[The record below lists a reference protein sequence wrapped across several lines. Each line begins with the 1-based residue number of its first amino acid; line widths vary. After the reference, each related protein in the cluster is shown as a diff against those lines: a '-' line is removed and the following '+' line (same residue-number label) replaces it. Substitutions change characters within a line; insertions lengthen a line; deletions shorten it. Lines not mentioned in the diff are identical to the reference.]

1 MDNFTKK
8 RFKKSKEFI
17 EGITNGDL
25 SLRKREFDLNKSVKT
40 VKELSEDGKLLKSKV
55 EELKEAHE
63 RLLHPDPEEKREFI
77 DRQKGKKRK

>member
-8 RFKKSKEFI
+8 RFKKPMEFI
-17 EGITNGDL
+17 EGIPKGDF
-25 SLRKREFDLNKSVKT
+25 SLRKREFDLNKSRKT
-40 VKELSEDGKLLKSKV
+40 IKELSEDGKLLKSKV

-63 RLLHPDPEEKREFI
+63 RLLHPDPEEKKDFI